1 MDLFINTV
9 DPDKFR
15 ATNAPWNDMGLNSRN
30 NIGTVTKLI
39 SEKVF
44 KNKEEWEEYYYE
56 HGRSKEYLAGVG
68 KRLYDEVRSTV
79 DISLEECIE
88 CVRYRTVCETW
99 NGIMLREPNTIK
111 TLQTIT
117 NNKFDFRKTEGDF
130 DCDYAVDF
138 EMFNGDELLCG
149 LQIKP
154 ESYYSEEEYLLKA
167 RKINEKK
174 NKKYEQKF
182 NVEVFT
188 ITAIHTDDFKRIRKS
203 FSHLKFFWFFFGKM
217 PLETGNIKCFMVEL
231 PCKLLIHGSRLQ
243 S

>member
-68 KRLYDEVRSTV
+68 KRLYDEVKSTV

-149 LQIKP
+149 KLTKKRTKNT
-154 ESYYSEEEYLLKA
+154 SKSLMLKYLLLQQV
-167 RKINEKK
+167 NT
-174 NKKYEQKF
+174 
-182 NVEVFT
+182 EVY
-188 ITAIHTDDFKRIRKS
+188 
-203 FSHLKFFWFFFGKM
+203 L
-217 PLETGNIKCFMVEL
+217 LETKW
-231 PCKLLIHGSRLQ
+231 
-243 S
+243 